1 MSENDVNNL
10 LKEGIKSYKILA
22 WRFISVL
29 GHLPSMSL
37 LRVYSPALQKEN
49 RILMLK
55 LKAGLREVICNTLKV
70 NYLFV
75 VILLS
80 KFKCILF

>member
-1 MSENDVNNL
+1 MSENDVNNF
-10 LKEGIKSYKILA
+10 LKEGIKSYKLLA

-37 LRVYSPALQKEN
+37 LRVYSPAFQKEN
-49 RILMLK
+49 RILLK
-55 LKAGLREVICNTLKV
+55 LKAGLREVICNILKV

-75 VILLS
+75 ILLS
-80 KFKCILF
+80 KLKCILF